1 MNGNVYSIE
10 NVVINNIGN
19 DNMINIGDNAV
30 KKIVS
35 VLQVNVEGLTITEIV
50 SKTKLGRSAV
60 RTALANLEGGSK
72 VLIKKIGMAKVYSI
86 K

>member
-1 MNGNVYSIE
+1 LNGNVYSIE